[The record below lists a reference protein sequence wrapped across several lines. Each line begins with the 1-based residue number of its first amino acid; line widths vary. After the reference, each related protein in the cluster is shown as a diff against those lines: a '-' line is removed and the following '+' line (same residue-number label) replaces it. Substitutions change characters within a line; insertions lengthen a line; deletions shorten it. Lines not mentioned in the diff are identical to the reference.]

1 MLTAIAVHIAAA
13 VLSVMA
19 GAVVFL
25 FEKGSARHRLL
36 GRIWVSAMFI
46 TELSSVYIRE
56 LNPGHFSW
64 VHGLSLLTALSLVRA
79 LWAIRQGNVRGH
91 AFAMQGSLAGLVV
104 AGIAA
109 VVTPH
114 RLLNIV
120 VSGWIARG
128 LW

>member
-1 MLTAIAVHIAAA
+1 MLTVIAVHIAAA
-13 VLSVMA
+13 LLSVTA

-46 TELSSVYIRE
+46 TVLSSVYIRE

-64 VHGLSLLTALSLVRA
+64 IHGLSLLTALSLVRA
-79 LWAIRQGNVRGH
+79 IWAIRRGNVRGH

-109 VVTPH
+109 VATPH